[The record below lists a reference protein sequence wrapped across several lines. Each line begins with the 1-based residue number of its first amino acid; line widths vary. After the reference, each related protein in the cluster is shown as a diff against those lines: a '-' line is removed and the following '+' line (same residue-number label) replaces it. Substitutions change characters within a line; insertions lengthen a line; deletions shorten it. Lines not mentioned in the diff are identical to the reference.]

1 MQTNTNHYM
10 MILGKSKVPDLLNS
24 GFKVSYKNE
33 GFLSSQMR
41 VAMHKNGMH
50 MTAEQ
55 REKLINDFKIAI
67 ESHGNLGNP
76 KLTKILKKDGNIPNI
91 GSGGLAART
100 LYTYIGLARCRLGL
114 DSKSP
119 EPQRGDRSGKNY
131 SKEDIAKAVDMYVN
145 KKNSIRDVAGKMNWS
160 KSKTRHIL
168 TTMAKV
174 KMRSKSE
181 GRLLSEAKINREKST
196 SVGVK

>member
-33 GFLSSQMR
+33 GFLSSQMK
-41 VAMHKNGMH
+41 VAMHKNGLR
-50 MTAEQ
+50 MTSEQ

-67 ESHGNLGNP
+67 ELHGNLSNP
-76 KLTKILKKDGNIPNI
+76 KLTRILKKDGNIPNI
-91 GSGGLAART
+91 GNVDITPRT
-100 LYTYIGLARCRLGL
+100 LYTYIGMARCRLGL

-119 EPQRGDRSGKNY
+119 EPQRGDRSGKKY
-131 SKEDIAKAVDMYVN
+131 AKEDIAKAVDMYLN
-145 KKNSIRDVAGKMNWS
+145 KNSISEVAKNMNWS

-168 TTMAKV
+168 TKIENV
-174 KMRSKSE
+174 KMRSRSE
-181 GRLLSEAKINREKST
+181 GKLLYEAKTYREKPN

>member
-1 MQTNTNHYM
+1 MTQQNSQFYKLNM
-10 MILGKSKVPDLLNS
+10 LALGIESPPSELSS

-50 MTAEQ
+50 MTPEQ

-67 ESHGNLGNP
+67 ELYGNLSNP
-76 KLTKILKKDGNIPNI
+76 KLTKILKKDGNIPNL
-91 GSGGLAART
+91 GSGGLAERT

-119 EPQRGDRSGKNY
+119 ERQRGDRSGKSY
-131 SKEDIAKAVDMYVN
+131 AKEDIESVVDMYLN
-145 KKNSIRDVAGKMNWS
+145 NNSINEVSRSMNWS
-160 KSKTRHIL
+160 KSKTRNIL
-168 TTMAKV
+168 IKIGNV

-181 GRLLSEAKINREKST
+181 GRLISEAKINREKN
-196 SVGVK
+196 

>member
-1 MQTNTNHYM
+1 MQTNYYM

-33 GFLSSQMR
+33 GFLSSQMK

-50 MTAEQ
+50 MTSEQ
-55 REKLINDFKIAI
+55 REKLINDFKTAI
-67 ESHGNLGNP
+67 ELHGNLSNP
-76 KLTKILKKDGNIPNI
+76 KLTRILKKAGNIPNV
-91 GSGGLAART
+91 GNGDLTQRT
-100 LYTYIGLARCRLGL
+100 LYTYIGHARCRLGL

-131 SKEDIAKAVDMYVN
+131 AKEDIAKAVDMYTN
-145 KKNSIRDVAGKMNWS
+145 KKNSISEVAKNMNWS

-168 TTMAKV
+168 TKIENV
-174 KMRSKSE
+174 KMRSRSE
-181 GRLLSEAKINREKST
+181 GKILSGIKMRNSKRGEE
-196 SVGVK
+196 

>member
-33 GFLSSQMR
+33 GFLSSQMKI
-41 VAMHKNGMH
+41 AMHKNGMH
-50 MTAEQ
+50 MTSEQ

-67 ESHGNLGNP
+67 ELHGNLGNP
-76 KLTKILKKDGNIPNI
+76 KLTRILKKAGNIPNI
-91 GSGGLAART
+91 GNGDITPRT
-100 LYTYIGLARCRLGL
+100 LYTYIGMARCRLGL

-131 SKEDIAKAVDMYVN
+131 SKEEIAKAADMYLN
-145 KKNSIRDVAGKMNWS
+145 NQSISEVSRCMSWS

-168 TTMAKV
+168 TSIAGV
-174 KMRSKSE
+174 KMRTKSE
-181 GRLLSEAKINREKST
+181 GRLLAESKINREKPN
-196 SVGVK
+196 SVGAK

>member
-33 GFLSSQMR
+33 GFLSSQMK
-41 VAMHKNGMH
+41 VAMHKNGLR
-50 MTAEQ
+50 MTSEQ

-67 ESHGNLGNP
+67 ELHGNLSNP
-76 KLTKILKKDGNIPNI
+76 KLTRILKKDGNIPNI
-91 GSGGLAART
+91 GNVDITPRT
-100 LYTYIGLARCRLGL
+100 IYTYIAMARCRLGL

-131 SKEDIAKAVDMYVN
+131 SKDDIAKAVDMYLN
-145 KKNSIRDVAGKMNWS
+145 KNSIREVSKSMSWS
-160 KSKTRHIL
+160 RSKTRHIL
-168 TTMAKV
+168 TSIADV
-174 KMRSKSE
+174 KMRTKSE
-181 GRLLSEAKINREKST
+181 GRLLAESKINREKPN
-196 SVGVK
+196 SVGAK

>member
-24 GFKVSYKNE
+24 GFKVSYKNK
-33 GFLSSQMR
+33 GFLASEMK
-41 VAMHKNGMH
+41 VAMHKNGLR
-50 MTAEQ
+50 MTSEQ

-67 ESHGNLGNP
+67 ELHGNLSNP

-91 GSGGLAART
+91 GNGDLTART
-100 LYTYIGLARCRLGL
+100 LYTYIGMARCSLGL

-131 SKEDIAKAVDMYVN
+131 AKEDIAKAVDMYLN
-145 KKNSIRDVAGKMNWS
+145 NQSINEVSRNMKWS

-168 TTMAKV
+168 TSIADV

-181 GRLLSEAKINREKST
+181 GRLLAEAKINREKT
-196 SVGVK
+196 NNVGAK

>member
-1 MQTNTNHYM
+1 MQTNTNYYM
-10 MILGKSKVPDLLNS
+10 LILGKSKVPDLLNS

-33 GFLSSQMR
+33 GFLTSQMR

-55 REKLINDFKIAI
+55 RENLINDFKIAI
-67 ESHGNLGNP
+67 ELHGNLGNP
-76 KLTKILKKDGNIPNI
+76 KLTKILKKDGKIPNI

-114 DSKSP
+114 PSKSP

-131 SKEDIAKAVDMYVN
+131 SKDDIAKAVDMYLN
-145 KKNSIRDVAGKMNWS
+145 NQSIREVSKSMNWS
-160 KSKTRHIL
+160 RSKTRHIL
-168 TTMAKV
+168 TSIADV
-174 KMRSKSE
+174 KMRTKSE
-181 GRLLSEAKINREKST
+181 GRLISEAKINREKTNSD
-196 SVGVK
+196 GVK